1 MGSAT
6 EPNKK
11 LSWTWSSLWNRQ
23 RPHNY
28 VPVDEAEGNDYS
40 TTTRSGPT
48 DGLAQPVPKR
58 RSWRHYFICG
68 SIWGLTVP
76 AAILL
81 VCIFLS
87 IARSLWGIEDDPDKI
102 FGNWGKPG
110 TETEGLAW
118 YPTDFLRDVVPIR
131 CHSHNDYWRKVPL
144 FSALHAGCIGVE
156 ADVWLFDDD
165 SELYVGH
172 DAAALTSNRTFKS
185 LYVNPLMDLLNQTN
199 QQTKFYN
206 DTRRGVFDYDPDQ
219 TVILLVDLKTDGAKT
234 WPHVLAQL
242 EPLRLRGW
250 LTYFEDGIV
259 NKRQVTV
266 VGTGN
271 TPFDLVVE
279 NSTYRDAFFD
289 APLADMWEDPD
300 ASDSISTLAKDA
312 TYNEKN
318 SFYASTSF
326 AETVGLVLG
335 SLNND
340 QLRTIRGQIK
350 GAHRRGLKARYWD
363 TPGWPIGLRNKIWHI
378 LMEEGADILNV
389 DDLKAA
395 SRTGW

>member
-6 EPNKK
+6 GSKKK
-11 LSWTWSSLWNRQ
+11 LSWSNLWNRQ
-23 RPHNY
+23 RPHKY
-28 VPVDEAEGNDYS
+28 APVDEADEDGYSAATRLGPRGN
-40 TTTRSGPT
+40 TIGPNS
-48 DGLAQPVPKR
+48 KR
-58 RSWRHYFICG
+58 LGWRHHFTCG
-68 SIWGLTVP
+68 SIWGLVVL

-81 VCIFLS
+81 ISILLS

-165 SELYVGH
+165 PELYVGH
-172 DAAALTSNRTFKS
+172 DTAALTPNRTFQS
-185 LYVNPLMDLLNQTN
+185 LYVNPLMDLLNRTNPQTE
-199 QQTKFYN
+199 FYN
-206 DTRRGVFDYDPDQ
+206 STRRGVFDYDPDQ

-242 EPLRLRGW
+242 EPLRSRGW
-250 LTYFEDGIV
+250 LSYFEDGTV
-259 NKRQVTV
+259 NIRQVTV

-271 TPFDLVVE
+271 TPFDLAVK
-279 NSTYRDAFFD
+279 NATYRDAFFD

-300 ASDSISTLAKDA
+300 APVSTSEKYA
-312 TYNEKN
+312 TYNETN
-318 SFYASTSF
+318 SYYASTSF

-335 SLNND
+335 GLND
-340 QLRTIRGQIK
+340 HQLRTIRGQIK
-350 GAHRRGLKARYWD
+350 GAHRRGLKARYWE
-363 TPGWPIGLRNKIWHI
+363 TPGWPVGLRNKMWHI

-389 DDLKAA
+389 DDLRGA
-395 SRTGW
+395 SKTKW